1 MKLLAKIRGDNMI
14 LGSIN
19 DFDEEWFS
27 PLINKALKHIKRIE
41 WSNVKPGNYEID
53 GDDMFASVQEVTTIN
68 KTEKMAERHSQY
80 IDLQYLV
87 SGEETIYVAPPS
99 EKNVINENKIESDDV
114 LLYSKVQNESELN
127 LTPGMFTILSPNDIH
142 TPGCSNKE
150 KMKIKKVVI
159 KVKIPN

>member
-19 DFDEEWFS
+19 DFDQEWFS
-27 PLINKALKHIKRIE
+27 PLINKALNYIKRTE

-53 GDDMFASVQEVTTIN
+53 GHDMFASVQEVTTIN
-68 KTEKMAERHSQY
+68 KNEKMAERHSQY

-114 LLYSKVQNESELN
+114 LLYSRVQNESELN
-127 LTPGMFTILSPNDIH
+127 LTPGMFTILFPNDIH

-150 KMKIKKVVI
+150 KMSIKKVVI
-159 KVKIPN
+159 KVRIPN

>member
-1 MKLLAKIRGDNMI
+1 
-14 LGSIN
+14 
-19 DFDEEWFS
+19 DEEWFS
-27 PLINKALKHIKRIE
+27 PLINKALKYIKRIE

-80 IDLQYLV
+80 IYLQYLV
-87 SGEETIYVAPPS
+87 SGEETIYVDPAS

-142 TPGCSNKE
+142 TP
-150 KMKIKKVVI
+150 
-159 KVKIPN
+159 